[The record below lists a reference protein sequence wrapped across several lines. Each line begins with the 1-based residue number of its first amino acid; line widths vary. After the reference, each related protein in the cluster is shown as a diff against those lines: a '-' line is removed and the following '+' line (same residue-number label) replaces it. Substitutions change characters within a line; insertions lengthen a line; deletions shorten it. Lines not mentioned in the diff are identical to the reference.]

1 MEQIKINPPFIKLE
15 QFLKFANIAETGG
28 MAKLMISDGIVTV
41 NGEVCLMRGK
51 KLYNN
56 DVVAVNFEE
65 ETEEYLCVIE
75 E

>member
-1 MEQIKINPPFIKLE
+1 MEKIKVNPPFIKLE
-15 QFLKFANIAETGG
+15 QFLKFSNAAETGG

-41 NGEVCLMRGK
+41 NGEVCTMRGK

-56 DVVAVNFEE
+56 DKVCVNFEE
-65 ETEEYLCVIE
+65 ETLEYTCVIE